1 MKYYCKVIKPPPES
15 GEARH
20 SCDEMNGRDIAPYR
34 NKKMFKKPVSKNQK
48 LLLPFSAQRLVAHLL
63 PTLQRRDVQDALDVC
78 FLLAFPLL
86 RAI

>member
-48 LLLPFSAQRLVAHLL
+48 LLSQVSGLISESAAFAV
-63 PTLQRRDVQDALDVC
+63 RRRRNLSH
-78 FLLAFPLL
+78 F
-86 RAI
+86 